1 MNTTSNLGRLVS
13 ALVAA
18 LVSIATFSALAAV
31 APLSPAE
38 LKKQAIHIVTGS
50 VVEVTSK
57 TQKSEIE
64 KAKGIHRDRI
74 YTIKIKVETVSKG
87 VGVKVGSEIEV
98 LAWRP
103 STRIP
108 PLPGPQGHG
117 SIPQKGDKATFYL
130 QAKGKKQFEPLLPN
144 GIELGRVLKPVRSM
158 PG

>member
-1 MNTTSNLGRLVS
+1 MNSTPNCRRKFI
-13 ALVAA
+13 AMLVAF
-18 LVSIATFSALAAV
+18 VSTAILPALAAV

-38 LKKQAIHIVTGS
+38 LEKQASHVVTGS

-74 YTIKIKVETVSKG
+74 HTIRIKVETVSKG
-87 VGVKVGSEIEV
+87 ASIKVGSEIEIF
-98 LAWRP
+98 AWQP

-117 SIPQKGDKATFYL
+117 SIPQKGDSAIFYL
-130 QAKGKKQFEPLLPN
+130 RTNSKRQFAPLLPN
-144 GIELGRVLKPVRSM
+144 GIELIKPK
-158 PG
+158 P

>member
-50 VVEVTSK
+50 VVGVASK

-74 YTIKIKVETVSKG
+74 YTIRIKVDTVSKG
-87 VGVKVGSEIEV
+87 AGVKVGSEIEV

-117 SIPQKGDKATFYL
+117 SIPQKWDKATFYL

-144 GIELGRVLKPVRSM
+144 GIELVGAKP
-158 PG
+158 

>member
-1 MNTTSNLGRLVS
+1 MKITSNLGLRAS
-13 ALVAA
+13 GLVAVIV
-18 LVSIATFSALAAV
+18 LITTFSALAAV
-31 APLSPAE
+31 APLSHAE

-50 VVEVTSK
+50 VVGVTSK

-74 YTIKIKVETVSKG
+74 YTIRIKVDTVSKG
-87 VGVKVGSEIEV
+87 AGVKVGSEIEV

-130 QAKGKKQFEPLLPN
+130 
-144 GIELGRVLKPVRSM
+144 
-158 PG
+158 

>member
-1 MNTTSNLGRLVS
+1 MKTTSNLGRRAS
-13 ALVAA
+13 AMVAVIV
-18 LVSIATFSALAAV
+18 LITTFSVLAAV
-31 APLSPAE
+31 APLSHAE

-50 VVEVTSK
+50 VVGVTSK

-74 YTIKIKVETVSKG
+74 YTIRIKVDTVSKG
-87 VGVKVGSEIEV
+87 AGVKVGSEIEV

-144 GIELGRVLKPVRSM
+144 GIEPVGAKP
-158 PG
+158 

>member
-1 MNTTSNLGRLVS
+1 MNATSNLGGRVS
-13 ALVAA
+13 ALAAA
-18 LVSIATFSALAAV
+18 LVSVATIPALAAV

-38 LKKQAIHIVTGS
+38 LKKQASDVVTGS

-64 KAKGIHRDRI
+64 KAKGIHHDRI
-74 YTIKIKVETVSKG
+74 YTIRIKVEAVTKG
-87 VGVKVGSEIEV
+87 AGVKVGSEIEV

-144 GIELGRVLKPVRSM
+144 GIELVGLKP
-158 PG
+158 